1 MAASSSWSVT
11 SSQRQTSVF
20 MRSEPPAGG
29 AADVDGE
36 LEHALGP
43 VLGDGVVHVAQA
55 GPGQLAVEGEE
66 HADLRED
73 HELGDGIVEELAAV
87 VERHGDELHVDVD
100 LAEAGVLELLRDGLD
115 GGAAGGGGV

>member
-1 MAASSSWSVT
+1 MAASSSCNVT

-20 MRSEPPAGG
+20 MRSELPARG

-36 LEHALGP
+36 LEDALRP
-43 VLGDGVVHVAQA
+43 VLGDGVVHVAHARA
-55 GPGQLAVEGEE
+55 GHLAVEGEE

-73 HELGDGIVEELAAV
+73 HELGDGILEELAAV

-100 LAEAGVLELLRDGLD
+100 LAEAGVLK
-115 GGAAGGGGV
+115 